1 MDLMCEALLCAMSR
15 VFVNHPGAG
24 LKLLEKSESV
34 ERLLEGGPALADE
47 ILGGDGIGETLF
59 SPQMMSWGRE
69 DALWMNS
76 KGVRLVDCLSEEYPR
91 ILKESPFAPFLLYY
105 RGEADLS
112 RNVRSLSVVGTRMA
126 SSYGKECCSAIV
138 SDLADKCPGI
148 RIVSG
153 LAIGIDA
160 CAHASALEK
169 GLDTLAVLP
178 CGIDTIYPS
187 SHRDLAVK
195 ILGQG
200 GVLTEYPRGTKP
212 LRRNFLQRNRII
224 AGLSDALLVVESRIR
239 GGSMSTVEFAS
250 SYNRDIF
257 AVPGRMDDANSY
269 GCNYLISKNVAQL
282 CLNSHTIISS
292 MGWNLEHIS
301 DIASQPDLFS
311 TPVALKEKLLLS
323 LSSVRGKTI
332 DNLAALSGESVSA
345 LNLALLE
352 MDLEGLVRKDAL
364 GLWFKK

>member
-1 MDLMCEALLCAMSR
+1 MCEALLCAMSR

-47 ILGGDGIGETLF
+47 ILGGDGVGETLF

-105 RGEADLS
+105 RGGADLS

-138 SDLADKCPGI
+138 SDLADKCQGI

-160 CAHASALEK
+160 CAHASALEN